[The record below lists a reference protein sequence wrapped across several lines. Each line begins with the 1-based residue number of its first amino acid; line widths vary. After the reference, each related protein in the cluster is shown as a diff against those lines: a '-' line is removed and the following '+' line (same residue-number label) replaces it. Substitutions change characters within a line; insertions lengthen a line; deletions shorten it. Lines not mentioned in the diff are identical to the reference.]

1 VLLIPNVL
9 YCIVLIYHV
18 LLDQMAV
25 LAAQHE
31 QAAAVAKDMHAGLQ
45 RQIDSEIERRHKEVQ
60 LLQLRSVEL
69 DTSTRCT
76 SSHYS
81 Q

>member
-1 VLLIPNVL
+1 
-9 YCIVLIYHV
+9 
-18 LLDQMAV
+18 MAV

-45 RQIDSEIERRHKEVQ
+45 RQIDSEIQRRHKEVQ
-60 LLQLRSVEL
+60 LHSVEL